1 MEQARII
8 LIGKENNLLD
18 DVCNQIVDVT
28 KKTGTKFSGPIPL
41 PTKRM
46 RVTTR
51 KAVSGDG
58 TETWDRWDMNI
69 HKRIIDINANERSLR
84 QIMRIQVPDGV
95 HIEIE
100 LTK

>member
-1 MEQARII
+1 MEKARII
-8 LIGKENNLLD
+8 LIGKDVKQLE
-18 DVCNQIVDVT
+18 DVCNQIVDVA
-28 KKTGTKFSGPIPL
+28 KKTGTKYSGPVPI
-41 PTKRM
+41 PTKKM
-46 RVTTR
+46 KITTR

-58 TETWDRWDMNI
+58 TETWERWQMHI
-69 HKRIIDINANERSLR
+69 HKRIIDLSANERSLR

>member
-28 KKTGTKFSGPIPL
+28 KKTGTKYSGPIPL

-58 TETWDRWDMNI
+58 TETWDRWDMRI

>member
-1 MEQARII
+1 MEKARII
-8 LIGKENNLLD
+8 LIGREVDQLEG
-18 DVCNQIVDVT
+18 VCDEIVEVN

-41 PTKRM
+41 PTKGM
-46 RVTTR
+46 KVTTR

-58 TETWDRWDMNI
+58 TETWERWTMRI
-69 HKRIIDINANERSLR
+69 HKRIIDIAANERSLR

>member
-1 MEQARII
+1 MDNARII
-8 LIGKENNLLD
+8 LIGRDKKQLEG
-18 DVCNQIVDVT
+18 VCDQIVDVNQ
-28 KKTGTKFSGPIPL
+28 KTGTKFSGPIPL
-41 PTKRM
+41 PTRSMK
-46 RVTTR
+46 VTTR

-58 TETWDRWDMNI
+58 TETWERWSMNI

>member
-1 MEQARII
+1 MEKARII
-8 LIGKENNLLD
+8 LIGREVKQLE
-18 DVCNQIVDVT
+18 DVCAQIVDVT
-28 KKTGTKFSGPIPL
+28 QKTGTKYSGPIPL
-41 PTKRM
+41 PTKQM
-46 RVTTR
+46 KITTR
-51 KAVSGDG
+51 KGTSGEG
-58 TETWDRWDMNI
+58 TETWERWNMRI